1 MAARGYSWVPHK
13 SRRVGRPSA
22 LNDPM
27 IKCHEF
33 PEPRYII
40 HREQGPFDSARS
52 AYGSEGAA
60 TLTVN

>member
-1 MAARGYSWVPHK
+1 MPHK
-13 SRRVGRPSA
+13 SLQVGRLSA

-40 HREQGPFDSARS
+40 HRETGRFDSARS
-52 AYGSEGAA
+52 TYGSEGAA